1 MAKRKL
7 DLHAYQQD
15 ILARLKSLGEGGASA
30 ATSRLGVSINGFNWL
45 VSLEDI
51 SEVLPVPEI
60 VQVPQTHNWF
70 LGVANV
76 RGNLYALT
84 DLANYFGYQAT
95 HITSNSRILL
105 VHGKFGINAG
115 FLVERLIGLRL
126 TEDMER
132 QQDIG
137 DQALWYRDQYKDANG
152 ETWHELNIS
161 ALVNQNE
168 FLQVAA

>member
-30 ATSRLGVSINGFNWL
+30 AASRLGVSINGFNWL

-51 SEVLPVPEI
+51 SEVLPIPDI
-60 VQVPQTHNWF
+60 VRVPQTHSWF

-84 DLANYFGYQAT
+84 DLANYFGYPAT
-95 HITSNSRILL
+95 HITGNSRILL

-115 FLVERLIGLRL
+115 FLVERLVGLRL
-126 TEDMER
+126 IADMER

-137 DQALWYRDQYKDANG
+137 DQAPWYRDQYKDANG

-161 ALVNQNE
+161 ALLNQNE